1 MGKGTAMSVR
11 SGLMALLA
19 EGEKYGAQLRTEFE
33 ARTGGTWPLNV
44 GQVYTTLDRL
54 VRDGLVESAG
64 EQDAE
69 GRIAYRLT
77 AAGHTELATWW
88 STPVDRTNT
97 PRDELT
103 IKLAL
108 AVTAPDVDVQRVVQT
123 QRTATLRH
131 LHDLTRLKRE
141 SLGRPE
147 GAAEGRAEGRA
158 AGRSEGRTDGRERSR
173 VAARPGEPGLRRRGR
188 GPLARPRRDDA
199 GPPTRPHGIRTGRRR
214 ADRQRHQLHH
224 RDPAAAGRRQQH
236 QPRGGPLM
244 STAPHVVL
252 TDVTRVHGS
261 GETAVT
267 ALAGV
272 SLEIHPGE
280 LVAVMGPSGSG
291 KSTLLNVAGGLDRP
305 TSGTVSI
312 GGDTLTDLGPRDLA
326 KLRRRR
332 MGFVFQD
339 YNLIP
344 SLTAAENVALPLEL
358 DGTRARQARRQ
369 ARHTLDLMGLMDLS
383 DRYPDQMSGGQ
394 QQRVAIARAL
404 VGSRRFVLA
413 DEPTGALDS
422 HTGEEVLRVL
432 RDRCDEGVAG
442 LLVTHEARHAAW
454 ADRVVFLRD
463 GVVVD
468 TTGHR
473 ESPEDLLAAG
483 EAAR

>member
-64 EQDAE
+64 EQDTE

-77 AAGHTELATWW
+77 AAGHTELGTWW

-141 SLGRPE
+141 SLGR
-147 GAAEGRAEGRA
+147 
-158 AGRSEGRTDGRERSR
+158 S
-173 VAARPGEPGLRRRGR
+173 RRGR
-188 GPLARPRRDDA
+188 MPHRAAPRRARTALAWLLVLENLVFAAEAEVRWLDHVETMLARRP
-199 GPPTRPHGIRTGRRR
+199 GPTASAPGAATPTDQLHR
-214 ADRQRHQLHH
+214 LHH
-224 RDPAAAGRRQQH
+224 RDPAAAGHRQQH
-236 QPRGGPLM
+236 EPRGGPLM

-358 DGTRARQARRQ
+358 DGERARAGPPPGPAHPRPDGPDGPVRPLPRPDVGWPAAAGRHRPGAGRQPPVRARR
-369 ARHTLDLMGLMDLS
+369 R
-383 DRYPDQMSGGQ
+383 
-394 QQRVAIARAL
+394 
-404 VGSRRFVLA
+404 
-413 DEPTGALDS
+413 
-422 HTGEEVLRVL
+422 
-432 RDRCDEGVAG
+432 
-442 LLVTHEARHAAW
+442 
-454 ADRVVFLRD
+454 ADRGARQP
-463 GVVVD
+463 
-468 TTGHR
+468 HR
-473 ESPEDLLAAG
+473 
-483 EAAR
+483 